1 MKRVKLARK
10 DRKAMEEMEKYLK
23 LKKYTRESLDADM
36 ARWTATLRLLKE
48 TRNKYNQNTAE
59 Q

>member
-36 ARWTATLRLLKE
+36 ARWMATLRLLKE
-48 TRNKYNQNTAE
+48 ARDSHKR
-59 Q
+59 

>member
-36 ARWTATLRLLKE
+36 ARWMATLRLLKE
-48 TRNKYNQNTAE
+48 TRNK
-59 Q
+59 